1 MNNMKIIFVFLLLI
15 YWSFMISAPVV
26 SEEIKSG
33 GSRVINSKIDLI
45 SKVKG

>member
-26 SEEIKSG
+26 SKEIKSG